1 MAFGQ
6 AAAAEADAIA
16 GDITAGDPD
25 VDVIRAGP
33 AWEAADPVPAWEAA
47 DPVPAWE
54 VEDQGV
60 EADLVE
66 AVVAEV
72 EVAVAKI
79 KSVSQFL
86 IGGGQGVSI
95 PVNASSFLKKAFS
108 LRLRQHLRKIPLV
121 DHVFVDDITH
131 GAADVFF
138 VCP

>member
-25 VDVIRAGP
+25 VDVIRAG
-33 AWEAADPVPAWEAA
+33 PAWEAA